1 MKNGTDLPPLT
12 DIVIF
17 SRLRLPFETVL
28 LYFALPLLIITGLLP
43 RFAIMPLLWLGMLYA
58 LFVLRKNG
66 DTKLQWHI
74 DGNELRRVLVRFTLL
89 GTLLGVAVWII
100 FPEMLFVFPRERPGL
115 WLLVILLYP
124 LLSALAQEI
133 VFRAFFTYRFERLIA
148 DRRLLILLN
157 ALLFSLV
164 HGVFGNPVAMI
175 LSFLGGLLFMRT
187 YLRTRSVSMSTFEHS
202 LYGNL
207 VFTLGIGG
215 FFYHAG

>member
-1 MKNGTDLPPLT
+1 MKNGTDVPPFT
-12 DIVIF
+12 NIVIF
-17 SRLRLPFETVL
+17 SRLRLLFETVL

-43 RFAIMPLLWLGMLYA
+43 KFAVMPLLWLGMLYA
-58 LFVLRKNG
+58 LYVLRKKG
-66 DTKLQWHI
+66 DTQLRWHI
-74 DGNELRRVLVRFTLL
+74 NGGELWRILIRFALL

-100 FPEMLFVFPRERPGL
+100 FPERLFAFPVEHSGL
-115 WLLVILLYP
+115 WLMVMLLYP

-133 VFRAFFTYRFERLIA
+133 LFRAFFTYRFERLIA
-148 DRRLLILLN
+148 DRRILILFN

-187 YLRTRSVSMSTFEHS
+187 YLRTRSVAMSAIEHS